1 MRRWVA
7 AVVAVLFLATAT
19 LHIFAHR
26 SGADVDCGVC
36 LVQQASLPSM
46 AGPAVA
52 AVAVPEITLAE
63 APAPRALSARPAAA
77 VARAPP
83 VLPA

>member
-7 AVVAVLFLATAT
+7 AVVAVLFLSTAT
-19 LHIFAHR
+19 LHIFAHH

-36 LVQQASLPSM
+36 LVQQASLPST
-46 AGPAVA
+46 AAPTVA
-52 AVAVPEITLAE
+52 AVPVPEFTLAQ
-63 APAPRALSARPAAA
+63 AAAPRALSARPAVA